1 MIRPRSVGSRL
12 AVALFAIVAC
22 VLVTV
27 YVIVVP
33 TYERSLLRARL
44 SSLEAALGELVIQR
58 SQAFFLT
65 QAWVD
70 DVAAPSA
77 DARVVVFQTQQHPPR
92 AVAIADSTPRT
103 SPEMRNDPIVLQA
116 LAAGATRSGTVTRN
130 GDRYAEIAYPF
141 TSRSE
146 ALLLATPLHN
156 DAQTVAVVRGRVLLA
171 GSVALVLA
179 MLLGF
184 LLARLLTRRISRLEL
199 AAERI
204 ADGRFDQPVVDDG
217 DDELGQLARAFD
229 RMRLRLASLDH
240 ARSEFIAN
248 ASHELRTPIF
258 SLGAFL
264 ELFESEELDLA
275 TREEFLADMREQ
287 VRRLGKLAT
296 DLLDL
301 GRLDAGRMTLD
312 EEELDLGRIATMLET
327 EFAARALSSGR
338 QLQVVGDGTAHVRGD
353 ELRVLQIGRVLV
365 DNALVHTPPG
375 TPVTVG
381 WERHG
386 AWASLVVSDIGPG
399 IPADAVESIFERF
412 YRLDGTLAS
421 GSGLGLA
428 IARELAV
435 LMGGTLDVQSG
446 ATETVFR
453 LVLPASGEREQTDI
467 S

>member
-240 ARSEFIAN
+240 ARSEF
-248 ASHELRTPIF
+248 
-258 SLGAFL
+258 
-264 ELFESEELDLA
+264 
-275 TREEFLADMREQ
+275 LADMREQ

-453 LVLPASGEREQTDI
+453 LVLPASGEREQTD
-467 S
+467 SS